1 MFGTSHF
8 CSVLFQLINMF
19 NEVIPLSLQVV
30 AAFSRVD
37 ESKAVKV
44 MEFIDGLLDCVIQ
57 VVLPHVKT
65 IVSTCL
71 EIAKTA
77 TVGDD
82 IRVKALG
89 FIGEIVSR
97 KKKVNFSI
105 FIFLNF

>member
-1 MFGTSHF
+1 
-8 CSVLFQLINMF
+8 MF

-30 AAFSRVD
+30 AALSQVD

-65 IVSTCL
+65 IITTCL
-71 EIAKTA
+71 QIAKAT
-77 TVGDD
+77 TVGEE
-82 IRVKALG
+82 IRIKALS

-97 KKKVNFSI
+97 KKKVSSYI
-105 FIFLNF
+105 PLNIIRFELLTNGMSVAGGH